1 MKSEPPSDREVFWE
15 ALECKDSAAREA
27 VLRSA
32 CGADAD
38 QRVRVESLL
47 RLHDHGGLFLAGEA
61 EGLTGDPPAEA
72 PRYAEVVEGP
82 GKMIGRYKLLQR
94 IGEGGFGVVY
104 MAEQREP
111 VKRRVALKII
121 KLGMDTRQV
130 VARFEAE
137 RQALALMEH
146 PHIARVLDGGATETG
161 RPFFV
166 MELVRGIPIT
176 QFCDENQVPTE
187 ERLRLFT
194 EVCSAIQHAHQ
205 KGIIHRDIKPSN
217 VLVTMHDHRA
227 VPKVIDFGVAKAT
240 QQELTEKTLF
250 TRFHE
255 FIGTPAYMSPEQAQM
270 SGLDIDTRSDIYALG
285 VLLYELLTGRTPF
298 DAQDLLRSG
307 YDEMRRRICEEEP
320 IKPSTRLNTLSQED
334 RTAVARRRKTDPLQ
348 LQRQFRG
355 DLDRIALKAM
365 EKDRS
370 VRYESASALADDVR
384 RYLNDEPVTATAP
397 SMGYRLRKFTRRHRT
412 AVSMAGLVLL
422 LVVSGALAS
431 AHFAIMA
438 QRAERHARA
447 EAEITAAVNAFLN
460 EDLFGQADPEANP
473 EAELRV
479 RTLLDRAG
487 QKIQS
492 RFEGRPMVEAA
503 IRSTLG
509 GLYAKLSEYRL
520 ADEHLRRAFDLRLIA
535 AGERDPL
542 TLQAMNDLAL
552 NSLRQGRID
561 EALQTAEWALQSAR
575 ESLGPRHAQTLKCL
589 AQLARIHYSRGDTPA
604 MEQAAREVV
613 DTGRVLRSIDPG
625 DLALALDL
633 LGRVH
638 GRRGEA
644 AKGEALIQEAI
655 ALLDQTLGSD
665 HGKSVRARHNL
676 AVYYYNLRYKLDEAE
691 ALFVTALKQQRRL
704 LGESH
709 QSTLATH
716 RNLSL
721 LYRSQREPQRA
732 LVHLTEILSYQKP
745 QFVLQPLREFQELLP
760 QVELCP
766 LDESQPD
773 RSPIWQ
779 ARTAVPSADWISAS
793 SSPDEWALTD
803 SPVGDE
809 LWLRREFQLNTVP
822 VLGPLIIL
830 HGAGRLDL
838 FLNTRPVPLEQI
850 RGFED
855 FRVIVGDRSILASLR
870 PGRNLLAIHAQDLD
884 PARPL
889 KVEIWQRPR
898 EPPETTEQPAR

>member
-1 MKSEPPSDREVFWE
+1 MTREPPSDREVFCE
-15 ALECKDSAAREA
+15 ALACEDPAAREE

-32 CGADAD
+32 CGADVD

-47 RLHDHGGLFLAGEA
+47 RLHDQGGLFLAGEA
-61 EGLTGDPPAEA
+61 EGLAGDSPVEA
-72 PRYAEVVEGP
+72 PRYTEVDEGP
-82 GKMIGRYKLLQR
+82 GTLIGRYKLLQR

-111 VKRRVALKII
+111 VKRRVALKVI

-161 RPFFV
+161 RPYFV
-166 MELVRGIPIT
+166 MELVRGVPIT

-187 ERLRLFT
+187 ERLRLFN

-217 VLVTMHDHRA
+217 VLVTRHDHRA

-285 VLLYELLTGRTPF
+285 VLLYELLTGLTPF
-298 DAQDLLRSG
+298 DAQELLRSG
-307 YDEMRRRICEEEP
+307 YDEMRRRICEDEP
-320 IKPSTRLNTLSQED
+320 VKPSTRLNTLSQED
-334 RTAVARRRKTDPLQ
+334 RTAVARRRKTDPVQ
-348 LQRQFRG
+348 LQRLFRG
-355 DLDRIALKAM
+355 DLDRIAMKAM

-370 VRYESASALADDVR
+370 LRYESASALADDVR
-384 RYLNDEPVTATAP
+384 RYLNDEPVAAAAP
-397 SMGYRLRKFTRRHRT
+397 SVGYRLRKFSRRHRT

-431 AHFAIMA
+431 AHFAVMA

-487 QKIQS
+487 RKIQS
-492 RFEGRPMVEAA
+492 RFEGRPLVEAA

-520 ADEHLRRAFDLRLIA
+520 ADEHLRRAFELRLKA
-535 AGERDPL
+535 AGQRDPL
-542 TLQAMNDLAL
+542 TLEAMSDLAL
-552 NSLRQGRID
+552 NSVRRGQIEEARHTA
-561 EALQTAEWALQSAR
+561 ERALQFAR
-575 ESLGPRHAQTLKCL
+575 QSLGPRHAQTLKCL
-589 AQLARIHYSRGDTPA
+589 ARLARIHYSRGDTPA
-604 MEQAAREVV
+604 MEAAAREVV
-613 DTGRVLRSIDPG
+613 ETGRGLRTVDPG

-644 AKGEALIQEAI
+644 AKGEAMIQEAI
-655 ALLDQTLGSD
+655 ALLDQRLGKD
-665 HGKSVRARHNL
+665 HGQTVRARHNL

-691 ALFVTALKQQRRL
+691 VLFVAALERQRRL

-716 RNLSL
+716 RNLAL
-721 LYRSQREPQRA
+721 LYQSRQEPRRA

-745 QFVLQPLREFQELLP
+745 EFVLQPLREFQQLLP
-760 QVELCP
+760 QVELRR
-766 LDESQPD
+766 LDDAQPD
-773 RSPIWQ
+773 RAPIWQ
-779 ARTAVPSADWISAS
+779 ARVSVPSADWISAAS
-793 SSPDEWALTD
+793 SAEEWILTESPGGGQW
-803 SPVGDE
+803 
-809 LWLRREFQLNTVP
+809 WLRREFELATVP
-822 VLGPLIIL
+822 ELGPLIIL
-830 HGAGRLDL
+830 HGAGRLEL
-838 FLNTRPVPLEQI
+838 FLNARPVSPNQI
-850 RGFED
+850 RGSED
-855 FRVIVGDRSILASLR
+855 FRVIVGNRSILASLR
-870 PGRNLLAIHAQDLD
+870 PGRNLLAIHARDLD
-884 PARPL
+884 PDRPL
-889 KVEIWQRPR
+889 KVELWQRPH
-898 EPPETTEQPAR
+898 EPAETTEQLAK